1 MASTSKIKS
10 SLKMLPMPVRFY
22 ESEPL
27 LRTSN
32 HPSYQRIESINGEKT
47 RFRMSGPDGCRS
59 WMIAFSAFFI
69 NMITAG
75 IGRNFSILFVEIME
89 EFHVNRE
96 LASLPFSVLL
106 VMRFLLGPIVG
117 ILGLKYDVRTI
128 TLLGGVVS
136 TASTIACFFATDI
149 YWIVVNYGVING
161 FGVCLSTTL
170 LQVSIREY
178 FEVHRA
184 TAMGLA
190 FSGGCMGSLI
200 FPMLLEYIVITFGV
214 RKDFLVN
221 GIFLALTIP
230 ISLVFKKPP
239 WLENKQDRKESEKLS
254 ENSTH
259 EYTNSTVTNATL
271 QDNPFGV
278 VDCQGKNRIH
288 KSVSIL
294 GKEITTNPPDIQTLR
309 QQSETVV
316 AILQS
321 VPPDLEQ
328 IKHELGPDLSGLSH
342 GSHIWFGLEILC
354 QSVEETL
361 KKFNVH
367 KNLNLSKTNFFC
379 DTFQITGLKSTTG
392 KIALH
397 ELLCKPYLESSHK
410 FEINSVSQEYS
421 KELILLKL
429 KEFQDI
435 DVPDILSLCSNEN
448 KNSVLNISMELKRL
462 FRTFS
467 QLERSQNGIIPMT
480 TVQQTTV
487 PVKKFSRKMSFRE
500 NFKNTF
506 KLFWTYSK
514 IACSLYKK
522 PIFLLICICRTI
534 HFITFVPVLTTV
546 EDFIMEKGLSQYDG
560 QYAVIAL
567 STGDLLGRL
576 ALGWVTDYGFLSLPR
591 FMLLTMVLQSIST
604 VTLPLMNTKVLIYVA
619 LGVFGMFQG
628 TLFVRHSVLVSKYM
642 ENHEQ
647 SVGMG
652 CFGFFSGM
660 FGLGL
665 SKYVGFFKDQVGNY
679 DFMLYI
685 SGSIGALVGLLWIFE
700 PYFISENIEDE
711 ENEPV

>member
-1 MASTSKIKS
+1 M
-10 SLKMLPMPVRFY
+10 
-22 ESEPL
+22 
-27 LRTSN
+27 
-32 HPSYQRIESINGEKT
+32 
-47 RFRMSGPDGCRS
+47 
-59 WMIAFSAFFI
+59 
-69 NMITAG
+69 
-75 IGRNFSILFVEIME
+75 
-89 EFHVNRE
+89 NR
-96 LASLPFSVLL
+96 
-106 VMRFLLGPIVG
+106 
-117 ILGLKYDVRTI
+117 
-128 TLLGGVVS
+128 
-136 TASTIACFFATDI
+136 
-149 YWIVVNYGVING
+149 
-161 FGVCLSTTL
+161 
-170 LQVSIREY
+170 
-178 FEVHRA
+178 
-184 TAMGLA
+184 
-190 FSGGCMGSLI
+190 
-200 FPMLLEYIVITFGV
+200 
-214 RKDFLVN
+214 
-221 GIFLALTIP
+221 
-230 ISLVFKKPP
+230 
-239 WLENKQDRKESEKLS
+239 
-254 ENSTH
+254 
-259 EYTNSTVTNATL
+259 
-271 QDNPFGV
+271 
-278 VDCQGKNRIH
+278 
-288 KSVSIL
+288 
-294 GKEITTNPPDIQTLR
+294 PDIQTLR
-309 QQSETVV
+309 HQSETVV

-354 QSVEETL
+354 QST
-361 KKFNVH
+361 
-367 KNLNLSKTNFFC
+367 
-379 DTFQITGLKSTTG
+379 TGLKPTTG
-392 KIALH
+392 KIVLR

-429 KEFQDI
+429 KKFQDI

-462 FRTFS
+462 FKTFS

-487 PVKKFSRKMSFRE
+487 PVKNFSRKMSFRE

-514 IACSLYKK
+514 IACK
-522 PIFLLICICRTI
+522 
-534 HFITFVPVLTTV
+534 
-546 EDFIMEKGLSQYDG
+546 DFIMDKGLSQYDG

-652 CFGFFSGM
+652 CFFGFFSGM

-665 SKYVGFFKDQVGNY
+665 SRRFFKDQVGNY

-685 SGSIGALVGLLWIFE
+685 SGSIGALVGLLWILNHTL
-700 PYFISENIEDE
+700 YQKTLKMKKMNRCKWRT
-711 ENEPV
+711 